1 MASLSHSHCLDH
13 LSNIWSAVQFMKLL
27 IMQSSAAS
35 CYFPSEA
42 QNITAVG
49 ETKSGKN
56 MNVRFG
62 GQNHDDLL
70 I

>member
-1 MASLSHSHCLDH
+1 MVSSTIHEAPHYAVFCSL
-13 LSNIWSAVQFMKLL
+13 LL
-27 IMQSSAAS
+27 LLPLRPKMS
-35 CYFPSEA
+35 
-42 QNITAVG
+42 AVG

>member
-1 MASLSHSHCLDH
+1 
-13 LSNIWSAVQFMKLL
+13 MKLL

-70 I
+70 IW